1 MNDQKEFVEVLAS
14 VIGAESQEELEN
26 GIKDLGEQGLKIM
39 YQQYKQVK
47 GKGSQGLQI
56 LKQTY
61 NKIMEQKQVYAKLGA
76 KLDYINQLAIK
87 CNYKNTLMKL
97 MIQSFL

>member
-47 GKGSQGLQI
+47 GKG
-56 LKQTY
+56 
-61 NKIMEQKQVYAKLGA
+61 
-76 KLDYINQLAIK
+76 
-87 CNYKNTLMKL
+87 YKY
-97 MIQSFL
+97 